1 MKKPGRKPTYGAA
14 IRLARIAAGLFSK
27 PYGWS
32 FRAIEE
38 SLEISERTLARYV
51 SVLRSDL
58 LDWRGGPIVEVM
70 GTGGE
75 RKLRLVSSMKAAE
88 ASSYQVALLY
98 FSLTVL
104 KFLEGTVLEEG
115 VEGLWEKI
123 YQNLSL
129 TQQTRLSDLE
139 RKFYAVPYAPKDY
152 GEFSEQL
159 DVILRALL
167 DQIRLK
173 VDYAGLTGEGRQ
185 HDFDPYSLIAYRGG
199 LYLLGYSHRSSAI
212 IYLAVERIRS
222 VEFIHQPDGSPAR
235 FIYPRG
241 FDPAA
246 HTEGTFGIVE
256 GPETRVEL
264 KIHSEQTEA
273 YVRSRTI
280 HRSQRFSHRRDGTTI
295 MTMTVRGTTELANW
309 IMSMGPWIEVLK
321 PASLRKEIAQ
331 RHARSSAS
339 LPRQLVQWRNP
350 LYACGRAT
358 HHDHINRRRGLH
370 RQQPAGRAECQGH
383 HQRPGSRSPGQ

>member
-1 MKKPGRKPTYGAA
+1 MKKNRRKPTYGAA
-14 IRLARIAAGLFSK
+14 IRLARIAVGLFAR

-32 FRAIEE
+32 LPAIAQ
-38 SLEISERTLARYV
+38 SLEVSERTLARYV
-51 SVLRSDL
+51 AVLRAEL
-58 LDWRGGPIVEVM
+58 LDSHGGPMVEVV
-70 GTGGE
+70 GGGAQ
-75 RKLRLVSSMKAAE
+75 RKLRLASSMKPAE

-123 YQNLSL
+123 YKDLSL
-129 TQQTRLSDLE
+129 TQRTRLSDLE

-152 GEFSEQL
+152 TEFSEQL

-167 DQIRLK
+167 DQVRLK
-173 VDYAGLTGEGRQ
+173 VDYAGLRGEGRQ

-199 LYLLGYSHRSSAI
+199 LYLLGYSHRSNAI

-222 VEFIHQPDGSPAR
+222 VEFIRDPGGTTAR
-235 FIYPRG
+235 FVYPRG
-241 FDPAA
+241 FYPAA

-256 GPETRVEL
+256 GPQTFVEL

-280 HRSQRFSHRRDGTTI
+280 HRSQRFSRRRDGTTI

-321 PASLRKEIAQ
+321 PGALRKEIAERYAKAA
-331 RHARSSAS
+331 RH
-339 LPRQLVQWRNP
+339 
-350 LYACGRAT
+350 YRAGPVV
-358 HHDHINRRRGLH
+358 H
-370 RQQPAGRAECQGH
+370 A
-383 HQRPGSRSPGQ
+383 

>member
-1 MKKPGRKPTYGAA
+1 MKKVRRKPTYGAA
-14 IRLARIAAGLFSK
+14 IRLARIAIGLFSR

-32 FRAIEE
+32 LTAIAE
-38 SLEISERTLARYV
+38 SLEISQRTLARYV
-51 SVLRSDL
+51 SVLRSELFDGH
-58 LDWRGGPIVEVM
+58 GGPLVEVI
-70 GTGGE
+70 GTGE
-75 RKLRLVSSMKAAE
+75 RRLRLVSSMKAAE

-123 YQNLSL
+123 FQNLSP
-129 TQQTRLSDLE
+129 TQRTRLSDLQ

-167 DQIRLK
+167 DQTRLK

-199 LYLLGYSHRSSAI
+199 LYLLGYSHRSNAI

-222 VEFIHQPDGSPAR
+222 VEFIYQPDGTPMR

-246 HTEGTFGIVE
+246 HTEGTFGIVD
-256 GPETRVEL
+256 GPETIVEL

-280 HRSQRFSHRRDGTTI
+280 HRSQRFSRRRDGTTI

-321 PASLRKEIAQ
+321 PAALRKEIAQ
-331 RHARSSAS
+331 RHAKAAR
-339 LPRQLVQWRNP
+339 LYRVVQREGEADST
-350 LYACGRAT
+350 LAGT
-358 HHDHINRRRGLH
+358 RRRVH
-370 RQQPAGRAECQGH
+370 PDT
-383 HQRPGSRSPGQ
+383 

>member
-1 MKKPGRKPTYGAA
+1 MKKLRRKPTYGAA

-32 FRAIEE
+32 FKSIAE
-38 SLEISERTLARYV
+38 SLQISERTLARYV
-51 SVLRSDL
+51 SVLRGDL
-58 LDWRGGPIVEVM
+58 LDWHGGPLVEVV

-104 KFLEGTVLEEG
+104 KFLEGTVLKEG
-115 VEGLWEKI
+115 VEGLWEKV
-123 YQNLSL
+123 YRNLSL

-152 GEFSEQL
+152 TDFSEQL

-167 DQIRLK
+167 DQSRLK
-173 VDYAGLTGEGRQ
+173 VDYAGLTGEGHQ

-199 LYLLGYSHRSSAI
+199 LYLIGHSHRRNAI
-212 IYLAVERIRS
+212 IYLAVERIRT
-222 VEFIHQPDGSPAR
+222 VEFIREPDGTPTR
-235 FIYPRG
+235 FIFPRG

-246 HTEGTFGIVE
+246 HTEGTFGIVD
-256 GPETRVEL
+256 GPETKVEL

-280 HRSQRFSHRRDGTTI
+280 HRSQRFARRRDGTTL
-295 MTMTVRGTTELANW
+295 MTMTVKGTTELANW

-321 PASLRKEIAQ
+321 PAALRKEIAQ
-331 RHARSSAS
+331 RHAKAAR
-339 LPRQLVQWRNP
+339 
-350 LYACGRAT
+350 LYRVG
-358 HHDHINRRRGLH
+358 
-370 RQQPAGRAECQGH
+370 
-383 HQRPGSRSPGQ
+383 

>member
-1 MKKPGRKPTYGAA
+1 MKKLRRKPTYGAA
-14 IRLARIAAGLFSK
+14 IRLARIATGLFSK

-32 FRAIEE
+32 FTAIAE
-38 SLEISERTLARYV
+38 SLEISDRTLARYV

-58 LDWRGGPIVEVM
+58 RDPLGAPLVEVI
-70 GTGGE
+70 GAGGD

-123 YQNLSL
+123 FQNLTF
-129 TQQTRLSDLE
+129 TQRTRLSDLE
-139 RKFYAVPYAPKDY
+139 HKFYAVPYAPKDY

-167 DQIRLK
+167 DQTRLM

-185 HDFDPYSLIAYRGG
+185 HEFDPYSLISYRGG
-199 LYLLGYSHRSSAI
+199 LYLLGYSHLTSAI

-222 VEFIHQPDGSPAR
+222 VEFIRQPDGSIPR
-235 FIYPRG
+235 FVYPRG

-246 HTEGTFGIVE
+246 HSEGTFGIVD
-256 GPETRVEL
+256 GPETKVEL
-264 KIHSEQTEA
+264 KIHSEQTAA

-280 HRSQRFSHRRDGTTI
+280 HPSQRFAHRRDGTTI

-309 IMSMGPWIEVLK
+309 IMSMGPWIEVVK
-321 PASLRKEIAQ
+321 PAALRKEIAQ
-331 RHARSSAS
+331 RHARAA
-339 LPRQLVQWRNP
+339 R
-350 LYACGRAT
+350 LYRV
-358 HHDHINRRRGLH
+358 
-370 RQQPAGRAECQGH
+370 
-383 HQRPGSRSPGQ
+383 S

>member
-14 IRLARIAAGLFSK
+14 IRLARIAVGLFSK

-32 FRAIEE
+32 FKAIEE

-51 SVLRSDL
+51 SAIRSDL
-58 LDWRGGPIVEVM
+58 LDWRGAPIVEVA

-167 DQIRLK
+167 DQVRLK
-173 VDYAGLTGEGRQ
+173 VDYAGLTGEGRR
-185 HDFDPYSLIAYRGG
+185 HEFDPYSLIAYRGG
-199 LYLLGYSHRSSAI
+199 LYILGYSHRVSAI

-222 VEFIHQPDGSPAR
+222 VEFIRQPDGSSTR

-256 GPETRVEL
+256 GPETKVEL

-280 HRSQRFSHRRDGTTI
+280 HRSQHFSHRRDGTTI

-321 PASLRKEIAQ
+321 PASLRREIAQ
-331 RHARSSAS
+331 RHAEAS
-339 LPRQLVQWRNP
+339 R
-350 LYACGRAT
+350 LYRA
-358 HHDHINRRRGLH
+358 
-370 RQQPAGRAECQGH
+370 
-383 HQRPGSRSPGQ
+383 S

>member
-1 MKKPGRKPTYGAA
+1 MKKLRRKPTYGAA

-32 FRAIEE
+32 FKSIAE
-38 SLEISERTLARYV
+38 SLQISERTLARYV
-51 SVLRSDL
+51 SVLRGDL
-58 LDWRGGPIVEVM
+58 LDWHGEPLVEVV
-70 GTGGE
+70 GSGDQ

-104 KFLEGTVLEEG
+104 KFLEGTVLKEG
-115 VEGLWEKI
+115 VEGLWEKV
-123 YQNLSL
+123 YRNLSL

-152 GEFSEQL
+152 TDFSEQL

-167 DQIRLK
+167 DQSRLK
-173 VDYAGLTGEGRQ
+173 VDYAGLTGEGHQ

-199 LYLLGYSHRSSAI
+199 LYLLGHSHRSNAI
-212 IYLAVERIRS
+212 IYLAVERIRT
-222 VEFIHQPDGSPAR
+222 VEFIREPDGTPMR
-235 FIYPRG
+235 FIFPRG

-246 HTEGTFGIVE
+246 HTEGTFGIVD
-256 GPETRVEL
+256 GPETKVEL

-280 HRSQRFSHRRDGTTI
+280 HRSQRFARRRDGTTL
-295 MTMTVRGTTELANW
+295 MTMTVKGTTELANW

-321 PASLRKEIAQ
+321 PAALRKEIAQ
-331 RHARSSAS
+331 RHAKAAR
-339 LPRQLVQWRNP
+339 
-350 LYACGRAT
+350 LYRVG
-358 HHDHINRRRGLH
+358 
-370 RQQPAGRAECQGH
+370 
-383 HQRPGSRSPGQ
+383 

>member
-14 IRLARIAAGLFSK
+14 IRLARIAAGLFSR

-51 SVLRSDL
+51 SVIRSDL
-58 LDWRGGPIVEVM
+58 LDSRGGPLVEVV

-115 VEGLWEKI
+115 VEGLWERI

-199 LYLLGYSHRSSAI
+199 LYILGYSHRHSAI

-222 VEFIHQPDGSPAR
+222 VEFIHQSDGTQAR
-235 FIYPRG
+235 FVYPRG
-241 FDPAA
+241 FGPAA

-256 GPETRVEL
+256 GPETKVEL
-264 KIHSEQTEA
+264 KIHSDQTEA

-280 HRSQRFSHRRDGTTI
+280 HRSQRFSRRRDGATI

-331 RHARSSAS
+331 RHAGAAR
-339 LPRQLVQWRNP
+339 
-350 LYACGRAT
+350 LYRV
-358 HHDHINRRRGLH
+358 
-370 RQQPAGRAECQGH
+370 
-383 HQRPGSRSPGQ
+383 S

>member
-1 MKKPGRKPTYGAA
+1 MKKLRRKPTYGAA

-32 FRAIEE
+32 FKSIAE
-38 SLEISERTLARYV
+38 SLQISERTLARYV
-51 SVLRSDL
+51 SVLRGDL
-58 LDWRGGPIVEVM
+58 LDWHGGPLVEVV
-70 GTGGE
+70 GTGTE

-104 KFLEGTVLEEG
+104 KFLEGTVLKEG
-115 VEGLWEKI
+115 VEGLWEKV
-123 YQNLSL
+123 YRNLSL

-152 GEFSEQL
+152 TDFSEQL

-167 DQIRLK
+167 DQSRLK
-173 VDYAGLTGEGRQ
+173 VDYAGLTGEGHQ

-199 LYLLGYSHRSSAI
+199 LYLIGHSHRRNAI
-212 IYLAVERIRS
+212 IYLAVERIRT
-222 VEFIHQPDGSPAR
+222 VEFIREPDGTPTR
-235 FIYPRG
+235 FIFPRG

-246 HTEGTFGIVE
+246 HTEGTFGIVD
-256 GPETRVEL
+256 GPETKVEL

-280 HRSQRFSHRRDGTTI
+280 HRSQRFARRRDGTTL
-295 MTMTVRGTTELANW
+295 MTMTVKGTTELANW

-321 PASLRKEIAQ
+321 PAALRKEIAQ
-331 RHARSSAS
+331 RHAKAAR
-339 LPRQLVQWRNP
+339 
-350 LYACGRAT
+350 LYRVG
-358 HHDHINRRRGLH
+358 
-370 RQQPAGRAECQGH
+370 
-383 HQRPGSRSPGQ
+383 

>member
-1 MKKPGRKPTYGAA
+1 MKKLRRKPTYGAA

-58 LDWRGGPIVEVM
+58 LDWRGDPLVEVT

-75 RKLRLVSSMKAAE
+75 RKLRLVSSMKVAE

-167 DQIRLK
+167 DQMRLK

-199 LYLLGYSHRSSAI
+199 LYILG
-212 IYLAVERIRS
+212 
-222 VEFIHQPDGSPAR
+222 FIHQPDGTQAR

-241 FDPAA
+241 FNPAA
-246 HTEGTFGIVE
+246 HSEGTFGIVD

-280 HRSQRFSHRRDGTTI
+280 HGSQRLWH
-295 MTMTVRGTTELANW
+295 
-309 IMSMGPWIEVLK
+309 
-321 PASLRKEIAQ
+321 
-331 RHARSSAS
+331 
-339 LPRQLVQWRNP
+339 
-350 LYACGRAT
+350 CG
-358 HHDHINRRRGLH
+358 
-370 RQQPAGRAECQGH
+370 
-383 HQRPGSRSPGQ
+383 

>member
-14 IRLARIAAGLFSK
+14 IRLARIAAGLFSR

-58 LDWRGGPIVEVM
+58 LDWRGGPLVEVV
-70 GTGGE
+70 GTGGK

-115 VEGLWEKI
+115 VEGLWERI
-123 YQNLSL
+123 YQNLSV

-199 LYLLGYSHRSSAI
+199 LYILGHSHRIGAI

-222 VEFIHQPDGSPAR
+222 VEFIRQTDGTPAR
-235 FIYPRG
+235 FVYPRG

-256 GPETRVEL
+256 GPETKVEL

-280 HRSQRFSHRRDGTTI
+280 HPSQRFSRRRDGTTI

-321 PASLRKEIAQ
+321 PAALRKEIAR
-331 RHARSSAS
+331 RHAGAS
-339 LPRQLVQWRNP
+339 R
-350 LYACGRAT
+350 LYRA
-358 HHDHINRRRGLH
+358 
-370 RQQPAGRAECQGH
+370 
-383 HQRPGSRSPGQ
+383 S

>member
-1 MKKPGRKPTYGAA
+1 LKKLRRKPTYGAA
-14 IRLARIAAGLFSK
+14 IRLARIATGLFAR

-32 FRAIEE
+32 FTAIAE
-38 SLEISERTLARYV
+38 SLQISDRTLARYV
-51 SVLRSDL
+51 SVLRNDL
-58 LDWRGGPIVEVM
+58 LDSHDCPLVEVV
-70 GTGGE
+70 GAGGE
-75 RKLRLVSSMKAAE
+75 RRLRLVSSMKAAE

-104 KFLEGTVLEEG
+104 KFLEGTVLKEG
-115 VEGLWEKI
+115 VEGLWEKVF
-123 YQNLSL
+123 QNLTL
-129 TQQTRLSDLE
+129 TQQTRLSDLD

-167 DQIRLK
+167 DQSRLK

-199 LYLLGYSHRSSAI
+199 LYLLGHSHLTGAI

-222 VEFIHQPDGSPAR
+222 VEFIRQPDGSQAR
-235 FIYPRG
+235 FIFPRG

-246 HTEGTFGIVE
+246 HTEGTFGIVD
-256 GPETRVEL
+256 GPETRVEMR
-264 KIHSEQTEA
+264 IHSEQTEA

-280 HRSQRFSHRRDGTTI
+280 HRSQRFSRRRDGSTI
-295 MTMTVRGTTELANW
+295 MTITVRGTTELANW

-321 PASLRKEIAQ
+321 PASLRREIAQ
-331 RHARSSAS
+331 RHARAA
-339 LPRQLVQWRNP
+339 R
-350 LYACGRAT
+350 LYRVK
-358 HHDHINRRRGLH
+358 
-370 RQQPAGRAECQGH
+370 
-383 HQRPGSRSPGQ
+383 

>member
-1 MKKPGRKPTYGAA
+1 MKKLRRKPTYGAA

-32 FRAIEE
+32 FKSIAED
-38 SLEISERTLARYV
+38 LEISERTLARYV
-51 SVLRSDL
+51 SVLRSEL
-58 LDWRGGPIVEVM
+58 LDWHGGPLVEVV
-70 GTGGE
+70 GNGGD

-104 KFLEGTVLEEG
+104 KFLEGTVLKEG
-115 VEGLWEKI
+115 VEGLWEKVF
-123 YQNLSL
+123 QNLSM

-152 GEFSEQL
+152 TDFSEQL

-167 DQIRLK
+167 DQSRLR
-173 VDYAGLTGEGRQ
+173 VDYAGLTGEGHQ

-199 LYLLGYSHRSSAI
+199 LYLLGHSHRSNAT

-222 VEFIHQPDGSPAR
+222 VEFIRQPGGSPER
-235 FIYPRG
+235 FVYPPR
-241 FDPAA
+241 FDPEA
-246 HTEGTFGIVE
+246 HTEGTFGIVD
-256 GPETRVEL
+256 GPETKVEL

-280 HRSQRFSHRRDGTTI
+280 HRSQRFGHRRDGTTI
-295 MTMTVRGTTELANW
+295 LTMTVKGTTELANW
-309 IMSMGPWIEVLK
+309 IMSMGPWVEVLK
-321 PASLRKEIAQ
+321 PVALRKEIAQ
-331 RHARSSAS
+331 RHAKAAR
-339 LPRQLVQWRNP
+339 
-350 LYACGRAT
+350 LYRVA
-358 HHDHINRRRGLH
+358 
-370 RQQPAGRAECQGH
+370 
-383 HQRPGSRSPGQ
+383 

>member
-1 MKKPGRKPTYGAA
+1 MEVMKKNRRKPTYRAA
-14 IRLARIAAGLFSK
+14 IRLARIAMGLFAR

-32 FRAIEE
+32 LPAIAQ
-38 SLEISERTLARYV
+38 SLEVSERTLARYV
-51 SVLRSDL
+51 AVLRAEL
-58 LDWRGGPIVEVM
+58 LDSHGAPVVEVVSA
-70 GTGGE
+70 GGQ
-75 RKLRLVSSMKAAE
+75 RKLRLASSMKPAE

-115 VEGLWEKI
+115 VEGLWEKV
-123 YQNLSL
+123 YQDLSL
-129 TQQTRLSDLE
+129 TQRTRLSDLE

-152 GEFSEQL
+152 TEFSEQL

-167 DQIRLK
+167 DQVRLK
-173 VDYAGLTGEGRQ
+173 VDYAGLRGEGRQ

-199 LYLLGYSHRSSAI
+199 LYLLGFSHRSNAI

-222 VEFIHQPDGSPAR
+222 VEFIREPGGTQTR
-235 FIYPRG
+235 FVYPRN
-241 FDPAA
+241 FYPAA

-256 GPETRVEL
+256 GPETAVEL

-280 HRSQRFSHRRDGTTI
+280 HRSQRFSRRRDGTTI

-321 PASLRKEIAQ
+321 PAALRKEIAE
-331 RHARSSAS
+331 RHATAAR
-339 LPRQLVQWRNP
+339 
-350 LYACGRAT
+350 LYRA
-358 HHDHINRRRGLH
+358 
-370 RQQPAGRAECQGH
+370 
-383 HQRPGSRSPGQ
+383 GQVVHA

>member
-1 MKKPGRKPTYGAA
+1 MKKLRRKPTYGAA

-32 FRAIEE
+32 FKSIAE
-38 SLEISERTLARYV
+38 SLQISERTLARYV
-51 SVLRSDL
+51 SVLRGDL
-58 LDWRGGPIVEVM
+58 LDWHGGPLVEIV
-70 GTGGE
+70 GTGTE

-104 KFLEGTVLEEG
+104 KFLEGTVLKEG
-115 VEGLWEKI
+115 VEGLWEKV
-123 YQNLSL
+123 YRNLSL

-152 GEFSEQL
+152 TDFSEQL

-167 DQIRLK
+167 DQSRLT
-173 VDYAGLTGEGRQ
+173 VDYAGLTGEGHQ

-199 LYLLGYSHRSSAI
+199 LYLIGHSHRRNAI
-212 IYLAVERIRS
+212 IYLAVERIRT
-222 VEFIHQPDGSPAR
+222 VEFIREPDGTPTR
-235 FIYPRG
+235 FIFPRG

-246 HTEGTFGIVE
+246 HTEGTFGIVD
-256 GPETRVEL
+256 GPETKVEL

-280 HRSQRFSHRRDGTTI
+280 HRSQRFARRRDGTTL
-295 MTMTVRGTTELANW
+295 MTMTVKGTTELANW

-321 PASLRKEIAQ
+321 PAALRKEIAQ
-331 RHARSSAS
+331 RHAKAAR
-339 LPRQLVQWRNP
+339 
-350 LYACGRAT
+350 LYRVG
-358 HHDHINRRRGLH
+358 
-370 RQQPAGRAECQGH
+370 
-383 HQRPGSRSPGQ
+383 

>member
-1 MKKPGRKPTYGAA
+1 MKKLRRKPTYGAA
-14 IRLARIAAGLFSK
+14 IRMARIATGLFSR

-32 FRAIEE
+32 FAAIAQT
-38 SLEISERTLARYV
+38 LDISERTLARYV
-51 SVLRSDL
+51 AVLRGDL
-58 LDWRGGPIVEVM
+58 LDQHGGPLVEVVSA
-70 GTGGE
+70 GGD
-75 RKLRLVSSMKAAE
+75 RRLRLVSSMKTAE
-88 ASSYQVALLY
+88 ASAYQVALLY

-123 YQNLSL
+123 FQNLSL
-129 TQQTRLSDLE
+129 TQRTRLSDLQ

-167 DQIRLK
+167 DQIRLR
-173 VDYAGLTGEGRQ
+173 VDYAGLTGEGHQ

-222 VEFIHQPDGSPAR
+222 VDFLRQADGTQTR
-235 FIYPRG
+235 FAYPRG

-256 GPETRVEL
+256 GPETKVEL
-264 KIHSEQTEA
+264 KIHSEQTGA

-280 HRSQRFSHRRDGTTI
+280 HRSQHFSNRRDGTTI
-295 MTMTVRGTTELANW
+295 MTMTVKGTTELANW

-321 PASLRKEIAQ
+321 PAALRKEIAE
-331 RHARSSAS
+331 RHAKAAR
-339 LPRQLVQWRNP
+339 
-350 LYACGRAT
+350 LYRA
-358 HHDHINRRRGLH
+358 G
-370 RQQPAGRAECQGH
+370 
-383 HQRPGSRSPGQ
+383 

>member
-1 MKKPGRKPTYGAA
+1 MKKLRRKPTYGAA
-14 IRLARIAAGLFSK
+14 IRLARIAAGLFSR

-32 FRAIEE
+32 LTTIAE

-58 LDWRGGPIVEVM
+58 LDSHGTPLVEVI

-75 RKLRLVSSMKAAE
+75 RRLRLVSSMKAAE

-104 KFLEGTVLEEG
+104 KFLEGTVLKEG

-123 YQNLSL
+123 FQNLSFM
-129 TQQTRLSDLE
+129 QRTRLSDLE

-152 GEFSEQL
+152 SEFSEQL

-167 DQIRLK
+167 DQTRLK
-173 VDYAGLTGEGRQ
+173 VDYAGLIGEGRQ
-185 HDFDPYSLIAYRGG
+185 HDFDPYSLLAYRGG
-199 LYLLGYSHRSSAI
+199 LYLLGYSHRRSAI
-212 IYLAVERIRS
+212 TYLAVERIRS
-222 VEFIHQPDGSPAR
+222 VEFIREPDGTLAR
-235 FIYPRG
+235 FVYPRG

-256 GPETRVEL
+256 GPETKVEL
-264 KIHSEQTEA
+264 RIHSEQTAA

-280 HRSQRFSHRRDGTTI
+280 HRSQRFARRRDGTTI
-295 MTMTVRGTTELANW
+295 ITMTVRGTTELANW

-321 PASLRKEIAQ
+321 PTALRKEIAQ
-331 RHARSSAS
+331 RHVDAS
-339 LPRQLVQWRNP
+339 R
-350 LYACGRAT
+350 LYRV
-358 HHDHINRRRGLH
+358 
-370 RQQPAGRAECQGH
+370 
-383 HQRPGSRSPGQ
+383 S

>member
-1 MKKPGRKPTYGAA
+1 VNMKKLRRKPTYGAA

-32 FRAIEE
+32 FKSIAD
-38 SLEISERTLARYV
+38 SLQISERTLARYV

-58 LDWRGGPIVEVM
+58 LDWHGGPLVEVV
-70 GTGGE
+70 GTGGD

-104 KFLEGTVLEEG
+104 KFLEGTVLKEG
-115 VEGLWEKI
+115 VEGLWEKV
-123 YQNLSL
+123 YRNLSL

-152 GEFSEQL
+152 TDFSEQL

-167 DQIRLK
+167 DQTRLK
-173 VDYAGLTGEGRQ
+173 VDYAGLTGEGHE

-199 LYLLGYSHRSSAI
+199 LYLLGHSHRSNAI
-212 IYLAVERIRS
+212 IYLAVERIRT
-222 VEFIHQPDGSPAR
+222 VEFVREPAGTPMR

-246 HTEGTFGIVE
+246 HTEGTFGIVD

-280 HRSQRFSHRRDGTTI
+280 HRSQRFARRRDGTTI
-295 MTMTVRGTTELANW
+295 MTMTVKGTTELANW

-321 PASLRKEIAQ
+321 PAALRREIAQ
-331 RHARSSAS
+331 RHAKAAR
-339 LPRQLVQWRNP
+339 
-350 LYACGRAT
+350 LYRVG
-358 HHDHINRRRGLH
+358 
-370 RQQPAGRAECQGH
+370 
-383 HQRPGSRSPGQ
+383 

>member
-58 LDWRGGPIVEVM
+58 LDWRGAPIVEVT

-167 DQIRLK
+167 DQVRLK

-185 HDFDPYSLIAYRGG
+185 HEFDPYSLIAYRGG
-199 LYLLGYSHRSSAI
+199 LYILGYSHRSSAI

-222 VEFIHQPDGSPAR
+222 VEFIHQPDGSPTR

-246 HTEGTFGIVE
+246 HSEGTFGIVE

-280 HRSQRFSHRRDGTTI
+280 HRSQRFSRRRDGTTI

-321 PASLRKEIAQ
+321 PASLRKEIAH
-331 RHARSSAS
+331 RHARAS
-339 LPRQLVQWRNP
+339 R
-350 LYACGRAT
+350 LYRA
-358 HHDHINRRRGLH
+358 
-370 RQQPAGRAECQGH
+370 
-383 HQRPGSRSPGQ
+383 S

>member
-1 MKKPGRKPTYGAA
+1 MKKLRRKPTYGAA

-38 SLEISERTLARYV
+38 SLQISRRTLARYV

-58 LDWRGGPIVEVM
+58 LDGRGGPLVEVA

-115 VEGLWEKI
+115 VEGLWERI
-123 YQNLSL
+123 YQNLSV

-199 LYLLGYSHRSSAI
+199 LYLLGHSHRIGAI

-222 VEFIHQPDGSPAR
+222 VEFIRQADGTPAR
-235 FIYPRG
+235 FAYPRG
-241 FDPAA
+241 FHPAA
-246 HTEGTFGIVE
+246 HSEGTFGIVE
-256 GPETRVEL
+256 GPETKVEL
-264 KIHSEQTEA
+264 KIHSEQTQA

-280 HRSQRFSHRRDGTTI
+280 HQSQRFSHRRDGTTI

-331 RHARSSAS
+331 RHAGAAR
-339 LPRQLVQWRNP
+339 
-350 LYACGRAT
+350 LYRT
-358 HHDHINRRRGLH
+358 
-370 RQQPAGRAECQGH
+370 
-383 HQRPGSRSPGQ
+383 S

>member
-1 MKKPGRKPTYGAA
+1 MKKLRRKPTYGAA

-32 FRAIEE
+32 FKSIAE
-38 SLEISERTLARYV
+38 SLQISERTLARYV
-51 SVLRSDL
+51 SVLRGDL
-58 LDWRGGPIVEVM
+58 LDWHGGPLVEVVGS
-70 GTGGE
+70 GTE

-104 KFLEGTVLEEG
+104 KFLEGTVLKEG
-115 VEGLWEKI
+115 VEGLWEKV
-123 YQNLSL
+123 YRNLSL

-152 GEFSEQL
+152 TDFSEQL

-167 DQIRLK
+167 DQSRLK
-173 VDYAGLTGEGRQ
+173 VDYAGLTGEGHQ

-199 LYLLGYSHRSSAI
+199 LYLLGHSHRSNAI
-212 IYLAVERIRS
+212 IYLAVERIRT
-222 VEFIHQPDGSPAR
+222 VEFIREPDGTPMR
-235 FIYPRG
+235 FIFPRG

-246 HTEGTFGIVE
+246 HTEGTFGIVD
-256 GPETRVEL
+256 GPETKVEL

-280 HRSQRFSHRRDGTTI
+280 HRSQRFARRRDGTTI
-295 MTMTVRGTTELANW
+295 MTMTVKGTTELANW

-321 PASLRKEIAQ
+321 PAALRKEIAQ
-331 RHARSSAS
+331 RHAKAAR
-339 LPRQLVQWRNP
+339 
-350 LYACGRAT
+350 LYRVG
-358 HHDHINRRRGLH
+358 
-370 RQQPAGRAECQGH
+370 
-383 HQRPGSRSPGQ
+383 

>member
-1 MKKPGRKPTYGAA
+1 MKKLRRKPTYGAA
-14 IRLARIAAGLFSK
+14 IRLARIATGLFSR

-32 FRAIEE
+32 FTAIAE

-51 SVLRSDL
+51 SVLRKELFDG
-58 LDWRGGPIVEVM
+58 RGGPLVEVV
-70 GTGGE
+70 GAGGE
-75 RKLRLVSSMKAAE
+75 RKLRLVSSMKATE

-115 VEGLWEKI
+115 VEGLWERI

-129 TQQTRLSDLE
+129 TQQTRLSDLQ
-139 RKFYAVPYAPKDY
+139 RKFYAIPYAPKDY

-167 DQIRLK
+167 DQTQLRI
-173 VDYAGLTGEGRQ
+173 DYAGLTGEGRP
-185 HDFDPYSLIAYRGG
+185 HDFDPYSMIAYRGG
-199 LYLLGYSHRSSAI
+199 LYLLGYSYRNKAI

-222 VEFIHQPDGSPAR
+222 VDFIRQPDGSVAR

-246 HTEGTFGIVE
+246 HSEGTFGIVD

-280 HRSQRFSHRRDGTTI
+280 HRSQHFAHRRDGTTI
-295 MTMTVRGTTELANW
+295 MTMTVKGTTELAHW

-321 PASLRKEIAQ
+321 PAALRKEIAQ
-331 RHARSSAS
+331 RHATAAR
-339 LPRQLVQWRNP
+339 
-350 LYACGRAT
+350 LYRV
-358 HHDHINRRRGLH
+358 
-370 RQQPAGRAECQGH
+370 
-383 HQRPGSRSPGQ
+383 S

>member
-1 MKKPGRKPTYGAA
+1 MKKLRRKPTYGAA

-32 FRAIEE
+32 FKSIAE
-38 SLEISERTLARYV
+38 SLQISERTLARYV
-51 SVLRSDL
+51 SVLRGDL
-58 LDWRGGPIVEVM
+58 LDWHGGPLVEVV

-104 KFLEGTVLEEG
+104 KFLEGTVLKEG
-115 VEGLWEKI
+115 VEGLWEKV
-123 YQNLSL
+123 YRNLSL

-152 GEFSEQL
+152 TDFSEQL

-167 DQIRLK
+167 DQSRLT
-173 VDYAGLTGEGRQ
+173 VDYAGLTGEGHQ

-199 LYLLGYSHRSSAI
+199 LYLIGHSHRRNAI
-212 IYLAVERIRS
+212 IYLAVERIRT
-222 VEFIHQPDGSPAR
+222 VEFIREPDGTPTR
-235 FIYPRG
+235 FIFPRG

-246 HTEGTFGIVE
+246 HTEGTFGIVD
-256 GPETRVEL
+256 GPETKVEL

-280 HRSQRFSHRRDGTTI
+280 HRSQRFARRRDGTTI
-295 MTMTVRGTTELANW
+295 MTMTVKGTTELANW

-321 PASLRKEIAQ
+321 PAALRKEIAQ
-331 RHARSSAS
+331 RHAKAAR
-339 LPRQLVQWRNP
+339 
-350 LYACGRAT
+350 LYRA
-358 HHDHINRRRGLH
+358 G
-370 RQQPAGRAECQGH
+370 
-383 HQRPGSRSPGQ
+383 